1 MDDRNDRKRDRLSW
15 SEVDKLR
22 DKSQK
27 RDRDPMQKQS
37 SPAAMNAQKS
47 YRAALEKAF
56 ASGKIGE
63 LARTL
68 GKGNE
73 DGRPQPHTSQPL
85 PQGPSAAAQAAQT
98 SGAAGDAATVTPP
111 LPPTPTAVVRDP
123 ERENKQKLL
132 GKIREAESRDAVT
145 RSVDAFLGKYEKL
158 PDDVEILT
166 KCLGHK
172 SDDRLR
178 MTLVQL
184 TIIIERDK
192 PRRARTLIAQ
202 LRMIEETHGD
212 PEMRAQAG
220 QVRARL

>member
-15 SEVDKLR
+15 SEIDKIR

-47 YRAALEKAF
+47 YRAALERAF
-56 ASGKIGE
+56 STGKIGE

-68 GKGNE
+68 GKSADDMRPPSSSMPPTAAPDYAAQNE
-73 DGRPQPHTSQPL
+73 AALAAPNP
-85 PQGPSAAAQAAQT
+85 AAA
-98 SGAAGDAATVTPP
+98 P
-111 LPPTPTAVVRDP
+111 LPPTPTSVVRDP

-132 GKIREAESRDAVT
+132 LKIREAEGRDAVT
-145 RSVDAFLGKYEKL
+145 RSIDAFLGKYDKL

-172 SDDRLR
+172 SDDRVR
-178 MTLVQL
+178 STLVQL
-184 TIIIERDK
+184 TVLIERDK

-212 PEMRAQAG
+212 PEIRTQAG